1 MNDLGQESSCFLEKF
16 ESGRQ
21 ISLGKDPNSGRSAA
35 RLALF
40 HHPQG
45 EGSDQQ
51 YPWTAVHQQVKPVNA
66 KVHFLF
72 CSNPFDFLPDMRLRE
87 KWSQSQRQ
95 GGHCEKW
102 KPLDQ

>member
-21 ISLGKDPNSGRSAA
+21 ISLGKDLNSGRSAA

-40 HHPQG
+40 HHPQR
-45 EGSDQQ
+45 ERSDQQ
-51 YPWTAVHQQVKPVNA
+51 NPWAAMQQQIKPVNSE
-66 KVHFLF
+66 VHFLPGG
-72 CSNPFDFLPDMRLRE
+72 NPPDLFPDMWLRE
-87 KWSQSQRQ
+87 KWGQSQCQ

-102 KPLDQ
+102 KPLDK